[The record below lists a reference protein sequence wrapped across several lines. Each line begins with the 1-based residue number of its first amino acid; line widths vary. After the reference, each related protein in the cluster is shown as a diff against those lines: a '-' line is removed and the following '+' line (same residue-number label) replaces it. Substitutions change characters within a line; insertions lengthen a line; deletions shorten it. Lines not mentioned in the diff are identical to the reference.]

1 MNVQSIF
8 GISVVFG
15 LLASATLGTLLVWPR
30 LQGRSRVDAL
40 RPLLVLHSF
49 RYIGLSFLV
58 PGVVAPDLP
67 MSFAR
72 SAAWGDLA
80 AAVLALLA
88 LATLRSRRGLAL
100 AWVFNVWG
108 TFDLLD
114 AFFQA
119 ASSGLSPSQFGAAFF
134 IPTVGVP
141 LLLMTHTLMFRLLL
155 RRDPAH
161 AGGTA
166 PWTRMPL

>member
-15 LLASATLGTLLVWPR
+15 LVASSTFGALYLWPW
-30 LQGRSRVDAL
+30 LHGRSRVDAL
-40 RPLLVLHSF
+40 RPLLVIHAF

-67 MSFAR
+67 MTFAR

-88 LATLRSRRGLAL
+88 LATLRSKLGIAF
-100 AWVFNVWG
+100 AWAFNLWG
-108 TFDLLD
+108 AFDLLD
-114 AFFQA
+114 AFYQA
-119 ASSGLSPSQFGAAFF
+119 GMSGLSPSQFGAAFF

-141 LLLMTHTLMFRLLL
+141 LLLMTHVLMFRLLV
-155 RRDPAH
+155 RREPMREARGV
-161 AGGTA
+161 AMRA
-166 PWTRMPL
+166 L